1 MFAGETLKVQFSA
14 TDSAKRRV
22 AFSGRMEAKK
32 SFEQCSGAAVAMGT
46 AAASEETRCEER
58 MAGQV

>member
-22 AFSGRMEAKK
+22 AFSGRIDLKK
-32 SFEQCSGAAVAMGT
+32 SSEQCSGAAVAIGR
-46 AAASEETRCEER
+46 AAASEETICEER
-58 MAGQV
+58 MAGGV